1 MIEFPPELKCSAEIF
16 EGIAHYSP
24 VLPGGKFLELDNE
37 RAKKMRQIRDM
48 AATACANNFS
58 RKRSSKV
65 KWMAP

>member
-24 VLPGGKFLELDNE
+24 VLPGGNFLELDNE

-48 AATACANNFS
+48 AASACANNF
-58 RKRSSKV
+58 
-65 KWMAP
+65 